1 MADRTGDRPGH
12 HVPLADGTFALWDQG
27 VLRTAGMPFDW
38 ITGLEAPDLPPAP
51 GPAPRPEPGPGAGH
65 TPEEFSA
72 HFARELRVTVERLR
86 ETVRQPRFREAVA
99 WQNPKLLARYVD
111 AFAER
116 PLPDRLTKSDRRKA
130 MRLTRYLQRYCTKNE
145 TIGFFGPVAWARLND
160 GHGLSAAPGDRLLR
174 SRSVHFESWAVDA
187 VGAALTRRFELRP
200 WLAPRRNPSVALE
213 GDTAVAPQRQPVPLD
228 ELSLALLNS
237 ADGTRAAVTLAEE
250 AAWLG
255 FVDPG
260 AQDEVFERLD
270 DLARRR
276 LLRWDLTL
284 PLGSWPERDLCAR
297 LDAVGDSRL
306 RDGARSEVD
315 RLLAAREAT
324 HAAAGD
330 ADAVV
335 RAVEELNAVFEEV
348 TDVPSYRRPGE
359 FAGGRTL
366 VYEDARRD
374 IDVRLGGDLLAGLGD
389 ALDLVL
395 RSARWL
401 THRVAEHCRE
411 VADRCFDELR
421 ARGDGRPVRLSALT
435 LLLGPHLIDGKD
447 LIAARAGEELRQA
460 WWNILGPECGDGT
473 SPVRLTS
480 AALRA
485 RVRTAFDCPGPGWTA
500 ARYHSPDL
508 MLVASD
514 AARATADNTFF
525 VLGELHAAVN
535 TLENRVYATQHP
547 DPEALTRQVAGDGLR
562 GRIVPM
568 LPKSWRAVTSRTFP
582 PLTHLLPDYTYW
594 SIGDDAGGAPVD
606 DVLPAGGLRVE
617 RRGGRLRVSDPS
629 GAFDADLVEVLGEL
643 LSMVT
648 VDAFGMVP
656 PLPHH
661 PRIMVDDLVVAR
673 ETWRVPVA
681 GTGLGQGGDDA
692 ARFLAYQRFAD
703 RLGLPRRVF
712 ARVSGERKPVYVDR
726 RSPLL
731 ITSFLHLVRRA
742 AEGPDAELTVTEM
755 LPDRE
760 HLWLPDADGD
770 RYTSEFRLV
779 AVDRAAA
786 P

>member
-1 MADRTGDRPGH
+1 M
-12 HVPLADGTFALWDQG
+12 
-27 VLRTAGMPFDW
+27 
-38 ITGLEAPDLPPAP
+38 
-51 GPAPRPEPGPGAGH
+51 
-65 TPEEFSA
+65 PEEFA
-72 HFARELRVTVERLR
+72 VHFARELRGTVERLR
-86 ETVRQPRFREAVA
+86 DAIRQPRFREAVA
-99 WQNPKLLARYVD
+99 WQNPQLLARYVD
-111 AFAER
+111 AFSAGPVPE
-116 PLPDRLTKSDRRKA
+116 RLTKSDRKKA

-145 TIGFFGPVAWARLND
+145 TIGFFGPVAWAELTD
-160 GHGLSAAPGDRLLR
+160 GQGLSVAVGDGLLR
-174 SRSVHFESWAVDA
+174 SRSVHFESWTLDA
-187 VGAALTRRFELRP
+187 VGAALISRFELRP
-200 WLAPRRNPSVALE
+200 WLAPRRNPSVSVE
-213 GDTAVAPQRQPVPLD
+213 GDQVVAPQRQPIPLD

-237 ADGTRAAVTLAEE
+237 ADGTRSAVTLAEE

-260 AQDEVFERLD
+260 AEDEVLSWLE

-276 LLRWDLTL
+276 LLRWDLVL
-284 PLGSWPERDLCAR
+284 PLGAWPERDLCAR
-297 LDAVGDSRL
+297 LDTVEDSRS
-306 RDGARSEVD
+306 RDRACSEVD
-315 RLLAAREAT
+315 RLLVAREAMQ
-324 HAAAGD
+324 AAAGD

-335 RAVEELNAVFEEV
+335 RAVEELNTVFEDV
-348 TDVPSYRRPGE
+348 TRSPSYRRPGE

-366 VYEDARRD
+366 VYEDAQRD
-374 IDVRLGGDLLAGLGD
+374 VDVQVGGDLLAGIED
-389 ALDLVL
+389 ALDLLL
-395 RSARWL
+395 RSARWM
-401 THRVAEHCRE
+401 THRVAEHCRV

-447 LIAARAGEELRQA
+447 LIADRAGEELRQA
-460 WWNILGPECGDGT
+460 WWHILGPACKDGA
-473 SPVRLTS
+473 SSVRMTS

-485 RVRTAFDCPGPGWTA
+485 PALAAFDCPGPGWTA

-514 AARATADNTFF
+514 GAPVTPDNSFF

-535 TLENRVYATQHP
+535 TLENRVYAAQHP
-547 DPEALTRQVAGDGLR
+547 DPESLARRVVDDGLT

-594 SIGDDAGGAPVD
+594 SIGDDPGGAPVD
-606 DVLPAGGLRVE
+606 DVLPGGGLLVE
-617 RRGGRLRVSDPS
+617 RRDGRLRVRDLS
-629 GAFDADLVEVLGEL
+629 GAFDADLLEVLGEL

-661 PRIMVDDLVVAR
+661 PRIMVDKLVVAR

-681 GTGLGQGGDDA
+681 GTGLTRGADDA

-703 RLGLPRRVF
+703 RVGLPRRVF
-712 ARVSGERKPVYVDR
+712 VRVSGERKPVYVDR
-726 RSPLL
+726 WSPLL

-742 AEGPDAELTVTEM
+742 AERSDAELTITEM

-760 HLWLPDADGD
+760 HLWLPDAEGD
-770 RYTSEFRLV
+770 LYTSEFRFV
-779 AVDRAAA
+779 AVDRANELRE